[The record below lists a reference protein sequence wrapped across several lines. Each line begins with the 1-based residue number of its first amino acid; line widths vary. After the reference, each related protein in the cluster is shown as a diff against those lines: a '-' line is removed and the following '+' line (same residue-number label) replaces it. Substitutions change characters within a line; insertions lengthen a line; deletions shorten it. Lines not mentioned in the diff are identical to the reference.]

1 MNFNE
6 IFRKNVAYDNLK
18 NYNRTELYC
27 FSRKYIFGK
36 HMEVQ
41 LLLTIIAK
49 LFIVDVCGGFGYTSA
64 RFTREFHCV
73 KSVSC
78 LYFPAFGL
86 NTERYGVSFRIQSE
100 YGKIRIRKTS
110 NTDTF
115 QTRVHQI

>member
-18 NYNRTELYC
+18 SYNRTELYC

-49 LFIVDVCGGFGYTSA
+49 LFIVNGCGGFGYTSA
-64 RFTREFHCV
+64 HFTPEFHCG
-73 KSVSC
+73 KVSLVC
-78 LYFPAFGL
+78 IFPH
-86 NTERYGVSFRIQSE
+86 S
-100 YGKIRIRKTS
+100 
-110 NTDTF
+110 D
-115 QTRVHQI
+115 